1 MALMITDTRGGNRQ
15 GMPCADAR
23 GERMQA
29 LAVFVRQPDGGVS
42 WR

>member
-15 GMPCADAR
+15 GMPCHDAR
-23 GERMQA
+23 GKRMQA
-29 LAVFVRQPDGGVS
+29 LAVFVRQRVGGVT

>member
-1 MALMITDTRGGNRQ
+1 MALMITETRGGNRQ
-15 GMPCADAR
+15 GMPCPAAR

-29 LAVFVRQPDGGVS
+29 LAVFVRQPDGGIP

>member
-15 GMPCADAR
+15 GMPCPAAR

-29 LAVFVRQPDGGVS
+29 LAVFVRQPDVGRA